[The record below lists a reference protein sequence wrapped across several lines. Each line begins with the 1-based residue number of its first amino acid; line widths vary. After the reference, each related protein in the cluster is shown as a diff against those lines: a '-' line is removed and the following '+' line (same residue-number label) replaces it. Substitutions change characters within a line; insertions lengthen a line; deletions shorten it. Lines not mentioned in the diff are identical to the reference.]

1 MPQVV
6 LAPLAVDEVD
16 RVRGLWLELHHHH
29 QIGSPVALVA
39 DDELSWAARRR
50 LYVDWLS
57 GGSAFALIAEQDGR
71 AVGYA
76 FCTLHDGPD
85 DTFPVGA
92 RFGDVFSLAV
102 SEQARGAGIGT
113 ALLDEVDRE
122 LERRSIHDL
131 RISVMAGNERAQRLY
146 ERRGLRVAELS
157 LWRFG
162 SPGGS

>member
-1 MPQVV
+1 MGQLV
-6 LAPLAVDEVD
+6 LAPLDVEGID
-16 RVRGLWLELHHHH
+16 RVHELWLELHRHHRL
-29 QIGSPVALVA
+29 GSPVPLVA
-39 DDELSWAARRR
+39 DDELSWTARRR

-57 GGSAFALIAEQDGR
+57 GGSAFGLIAERDGR
-71 AVGYA
+71 DLGYA

-92 RFGDVFSLAV
+92 QFADVFSLSVTSA
-102 SEQARGAGIGT
+102 ARGEGIGS

-122 LERRSIHDL
+122 LERRSIHAV
-131 RISVMAGNERAQRLY
+131 RISVLAGNERAQRLY

-162 SPGGS
+162 SP